1 MILSIL
7 RKIFLFPP
15 HLYAGRSLLEASPA
29 LARYTG
35 LDGSSLGGRCIHC
48 WAEEEVNDEARQNN
62 EAST

>member
-1 MILSIL
+1 MGQNDFVDSHS
-7 RKIFLFPP
+7 

-48 WAEEEVNDEARQNN
+48 CASAEEEVNVEARQRS
-62 EAST
+62 ETRI